1 MTFFKNYL
9 MKNLFIFQLKLFLI
23 AFLISCAET
32 NDTVEENNINNEWD
46 IEGWNLVWQDEFN
59 RDSLDLTK
67 WSPETGGHGW
77 GNNELQYYTDS
88 DSNSYVE
95 NGNLVLK
102 AEVVPQGIGSSK
114 GLRYYSSA
122 RLRTYSKGDWKYG
135 RIEVKA
141 KVASGQGIWPAIW
154 MLPTDWLFGG
164 WPSSGEID
172 IMEHVGNDLGVVHG
186 SVHTEAYNHK
196 INTQKSSARK
206 ISNVDTEFHVYSIIW
221 DKDKISFFIDDIQYF
236 LFENDQQG
244 NYKTWPFD
252 QRFHLLINIA
262 VGGDWPGNPDNS
274 TNFPRSM
281 LIDYV
286 RVYEKSIN

>member
-1 MTFFKNYL
+1 MINKLNSTIAVCLFF
-9 MKNLFIFQLKLFLI
+9 I
-23 AFLISCAET
+23 ACS
-32 NDTVEENNINNEWD
+32 EEEVVSQNNEINDWE
-46 IEGWNLVWQDEFN
+46 IEGWNIVWQDEFDQ
-59 RDSLDLTK
+59 DSLDLTK
-67 WSPETGGHGW
+67 WSHETGGHGW

-102 AEVVPQGIGSSK
+102 AEVVPQGIGSSR

-122 RLRTYSKGDWKYG
+122 RLRTYGKGDWKYG

-172 IMEHVGNDLGVVHG
+172 IMEHVGYDLGVVHG

-196 INTQKSSARK
+196 INTQRSSARK
-206 ISNVDTEFHVYSIIW
+206 IANVDTEFHVYSIIW
-221 DKDKISFFIDDIQYF
+221 DKDMISFFIDDVQYF

-262 VGGDWPGNPDNS
+262 VGGDWPGNPNNS
-274 TNFPRSM
+274 TNFPRTM

>member
-1 MTFFKNYL
+1 MINKLNSIITVCLFFFACSEEEMVSQNKE
-9 MKNLFIFQLKLFLI
+9 I
-23 AFLISCAET
+23 
-32 NDTVEENNINNEWD
+32 NDWE
-46 IEGWNLVWQDEFN
+46 IEGWNIVWQDEFDN
-59 RDSLDLTK
+59 DSLDLTK
-67 WSPETGGHGW
+67 WSREIGGHGW
-77 GNNELQYYTDS
+77 GNNELQFYTDS

-95 NGNLVLK
+95 NGNLILK
-102 AEVVPQGIGSSK
+102 AHVVPQGIGSSK

-122 RLRTYSKGDWKYG
+122 RLRTYGKGDWKYG

-172 IMEHVGNDLGVVHG
+172 IMEHVGYDLGVVHG

-196 INTQKSSARK
+196 INTQRSSARK
-206 ISNVDTEFHVYSIIW
+206 IANVDTEFHVYSIIW
-221 DKDKISFFIDDIQYF
+221 DKDKISFFIDDVQYF

-274 TNFPRSM
+274 TNFPRKM
-281 LIDYV
+281 LVDYV

>member
-1 MTFFKNYL
+1 MINKLNSIIAVCFFFFACSEEEMVSQNK
-9 MKNLFIFQLKLFLI
+9 
-23 AFLISCAET
+23 ET
-32 NDTVEENNINNEWD
+32 NDWE
-46 IEGWNLVWQDEFN
+46 IEGWNIVWQDEFDK
-59 RDSLDLTK
+59 DSLDLTK
-67 WSPETGGHGW
+67 WSREIGGHGW
-77 GNNELQYYTDS
+77 GNNELQFYTDS

-95 NGNLVLK
+95 NGNLILK
-102 AEVVPQGIGSSK
+102 AQVVPQGIGSSK

-122 RLRTYSKGDWKYG
+122 RLRTYGKGDWKYG

-141 KVASGQGIWPAIW
+141 NVASGQGIWPAIW

-172 IMEHVGNDLGVVHG
+172 IMEHVGYDLGVVHG

-196 INTQKSSARK
+196 INTQRSSARK
-206 ISNVDTEFHVYSIIW
+206 IANVDTEFHVYSIIW
-221 DKDKISFFIDDIQYF
+221 DKDKISFFIDDVQYF

-274 TNFPRSM
+274 TNFPRKM
-281 LIDYV
+281 LVDYV

>member
-1 MTFFKNYL
+1 MINKLNFIIAVYFFFFACSEEEMVSQNK
-9 MKNLFIFQLKLFLI
+9 
-23 AFLISCAET
+23 AT
-32 NDTVEENNINNEWD
+32 NDWE
-46 IEGWNLVWQDEFN
+46 IEGWNIVWQDEFDK
-59 RDSLDLTK
+59 DSLDLTK
-67 WSPETGGHGW
+67 WSREIGGHGW
-77 GNNELQYYTDS
+77 GNNELQFYTDS

-95 NGNLVLK
+95 NGNLILK
-102 AEVVPQGIGSSK
+102 AQVVPQGIGSSK

-122 RLRTYSKGDWKYG
+122 RLRTYGKGDWKYG

-172 IMEHVGNDLGVVHG
+172 IMEHVGYDLGVIHG

-196 INTQKSSARK
+196 INTQRSSARK
-206 ISNVDTEFHVYSIIW
+206 IANVDTEFHVYSIIW
-221 DKDKISFFIDDIQYF
+221 DKDKISFFIDDVQYF

-274 TNFPRSM
+274 TNFPRKM
-281 LIDYV
+281 LVDYV

>member
-1 MTFFKNYL
+1 MINKLNSIIAVCFFFFACSEEEMVSQNKD
-9 MKNLFIFQLKLFLI
+9 
-23 AFLISCAET
+23 A
-32 NDTVEENNINNEWD
+32 NDWE
-46 IEGWNLVWQDEFN
+46 IEGWNIVWQDEFDN
-59 RDSLDLTK
+59 DSLDLTK
-67 WSPETGGHGW
+67 WSREIGGHGW
-77 GNNELQYYTDS
+77 GNNELQFYTDS

-95 NGNLVLK
+95 NGNLILE
-102 AEVVPQGIGSSK
+102 AQVVPQGIGSSK

-122 RLRTYSKGDWKYG
+122 RLRTYGKGDWKYG

-172 IMEHVGNDLGVVHG
+172 IMEHVGYDLGVVHG

-196 INTQKSSARK
+196 INTQRSSARK
-206 ISNVDTEFHVYSIIW
+206 IANVDTEFHVYSIIW
-221 DKDKISFFIDDIQYF
+221 DKDKISFFIDDVQYF

-274 TNFPRSM
+274 TNFPRKM
-281 LIDYV
+281 LVDYV

>member
-1 MTFFKNYL
+1 MINKLNSIIAVCFFFFACSEEEMVSQNK
-9 MKNLFIFQLKLFLI
+9 
-23 AFLISCAET
+23 ET
-32 NDTVEENNINNEWD
+32 NDWE
-46 IEGWNLVWQDEFN
+46 IEGWNIVWQDEFDN
-59 RDSLDLTK
+59 DSLDLTK
-67 WSPETGGHGW
+67 WSREIGGHGW
-77 GNNELQYYTDS
+77 GNNELQFYTDS

-95 NGNLVLK
+95 NGNLILK
-102 AEVVPQGIGSSK
+102 AQVVPQGIGSSK

-122 RLRTYSKGDWKYG
+122 RLRTYGKGDWKYG

-172 IMEHVGNDLGVVHG
+172 IMEHVGYDLGVVHG

-196 INTQKSSARK
+196 INTQRSSARK
-206 ISNVDTEFHVYSIIW
+206 IANVDTEFHVYSIIW
-221 DKDKISFFIDDIQYF
+221 DKDKISFFIDDVQYF

-274 TNFPRSM
+274 TNFPRKM
-281 LIDYV
+281 LVDYV

>member
-1 MTFFKNYL
+1 MINKLNFAIAVCFFFFACSEKEVVSY
-9 MKNLFIFQLKLFLI
+9 
-23 AFLISCAET
+23 
-32 NDTVEENNINNEWD
+32 NNEINDWE
-46 IEGWNLVWQDEFN
+46 IEGWNIVWQDEFDK
-59 RDSLDLTK
+59 DSLDLTK
-67 WSPETGGHGW
+67 WSRETGGHGW
-77 GNNELQYYTDS
+77 GNNELQFYTDS

-95 NGNLVLK
+95 NGNLILK
-102 AEVVPQGIGSSK
+102 AQVVPQGIGSSK

-122 RLRTYSKGDWKYG
+122 RLRTYGKGDWKYG

-172 IMEHVGNDLGVVHG
+172 IMEHVGYDLGVVHG

-196 INTQKSSARK
+196 INTQRSSARK
-206 ISNVDTEFHVYSIIW
+206 IANVDTEFHVYSIIW
-221 DKDKISFFIDDIQYF
+221 DKDKISFFIDDVQYF

-274 TNFPRSM
+274 TNFPRKM
-281 LIDYV
+281 LVDYV

>member
-1 MTFFKNYL
+1 MINKLNSTIALCFFFFTCSEEEVVSQN
-9 MKNLFIFQLKLFLI
+9 N
-23 AFLISCAET
+23 ET
-32 NDTVEENNINNEWD
+32 NDWE
-46 IEGWNLVWQDEFN
+46 IEGWNIVWQDEFDK
-59 RDSLDLTK
+59 DSLDLTK
-67 WSPETGGHGW
+67 WSRETGGHGW

-95 NGNLVLK
+95 NGNLVVK
-102 AEVVPQGIGSSK
+102 AQVVPQGIGSSK

-122 RLRTYSKGDWKYG
+122 RLRTYGKGDWKYG

-172 IMEHVGNDLGVVHG
+172 IMEHVGYDLGVVHG

-196 INTQKSSARK
+196 INTQRSSAKK
-206 ISNVDTEFHVYSIIW
+206 IANVDTEFHVYSIIW
-221 DKDKISFFIDDIQYF
+221 DKDKISFFIDDVQYF
-236 LFENDQQG
+236 LFENDQQS

-274 TNFPRSM
+274 TNFPRKM
-281 LIDYV
+281 LVDYV

>member
-1 MTFFKNYL
+1 MINKLNSIITVCFFFFACSEEEMVSQNK
-9 MKNLFIFQLKLFLI
+9 
-23 AFLISCAET
+23 ET
-32 NDTVEENNINNEWD
+32 NDWE
-46 IEGWNLVWQDEFN
+46 IEGWNIVWKDEFDK
-59 RDSLDLTK
+59 DSLDLTK
-67 WSPETGGHGW
+67 WSREIGGHGW
-77 GNNELQYYTDS
+77 GNNELQFYTDS

-95 NGNLVLK
+95 NGNLILK
-102 AEVVPQGIGSSK
+102 AQVVPQGIGSSK

-122 RLRTYSKGDWKYG
+122 RLRTYGKGDWKYG

-172 IMEHVGNDLGVVHG
+172 IMEHVGYDLGVVHG

-196 INTQKSSARK
+196 INTQRSSARK
-206 ISNVDTEFHVYSIIW
+206 IANVDTEFHVYSIIW
-221 DKDKISFFIDDIQYF
+221 DKDKISFFIDDVQYF

-274 TNFPRSM
+274 TNFPRKM
-281 LIDYV
+281 LVDYV

>member
-1 MTFFKNYL
+1 MINKLNSTIALCFFFFTCSEEEVVSQN
-9 MKNLFIFQLKLFLI
+9 N
-23 AFLISCAET
+23 ET
-32 NDTVEENNINNEWD
+32 NDWE
-46 IEGWNLVWQDEFN
+46 IEGWNIVWQDEFDK
-59 RDSLDLTK
+59 DSLDLTK
-67 WSPETGGHGW
+67 WSRETGGHGW

-95 NGNLVLK
+95 NGNLVVK

-122 RLRTYSKGDWKYG
+122 RLRTYGKGDWKYG

-172 IMEHVGNDLGVVHG
+172 IMEHVGYDLGVVHG

-196 INTQKSSARK
+196 INTQRSSAKK
-206 ISNVDTEFHVYSIIW
+206 IANVDTEFHVYSIIW
-221 DKDKISFFIDDIQYF
+221 DKDKISFFIDDVQYF
-236 LFENDQQG
+236 LFENDQQS

-274 TNFPRSM
+274 TNFPRTM
-281 LIDYV
+281 LVDYV

>member
-1 MTFFKNYL
+1 MIKKLNSIIAVCFFFFACSEEEMVSHNK
-9 MKNLFIFQLKLFLI
+9 
-23 AFLISCAET
+23 ET
-32 NDTVEENNINNEWD
+32 NDWE
-46 IEGWNLVWQDEFN
+46 IEGWNIVWQDEFDK
-59 RDSLDLTK
+59 DSLDLTK
-67 WSPETGGHGW
+67 WSREIGGHGW
-77 GNNELQYYTDS
+77 GNNELQFYTDS

-95 NGNLVLK
+95 NGNLILK
-102 AEVVPQGIGSSK
+102 AQVVPQGIGSSK

-122 RLRTYSKGDWKYG
+122 RLRTYGKGDWKYG

-172 IMEHVGNDLGVVHG
+172 IMEHVGYDLGVVHG

-196 INTQKSSARK
+196 INTKRSSARK
-206 ISNVDTEFHVYSIIW
+206 IANVDTEFHVYSIIW
-221 DKDKISFFIDDIQYF
+221 NKDKISFFIDDVQYF

-274 TNFPRSM
+274 TNFPRKM
-281 LIDYV
+281 LVDYV

>member
-1 MTFFKNYL
+1 MINKLNSIIAVCFFFFACSEEEMVSQNK
-9 MKNLFIFQLKLFLI
+9 
-23 AFLISCAET
+23 ET
-32 NDTVEENNINNEWD
+32 NDWE
-46 IEGWNLVWQDEFN
+46 IEGWNIVWQDEFDK
-59 RDSLDLTK
+59 DSLDLTK
-67 WSPETGGHGW
+67 WSREIGGHGW
-77 GNNELQYYTDS
+77 GNNELQFYTDS

-95 NGNLVLK
+95 NGNLVVK
-102 AEVVPQGIGSSK
+102 AQVVPQGIGSSK

-122 RLRTYSKGDWKYG
+122 RLRTYGKGDWKYG

-172 IMEHVGNDLGVVHG
+172 IMEHVGYDLGVVHG

-196 INTQKSSARK
+196 INTQRSSARK
-206 ISNVDTEFHVYSIIW
+206 IANVDTEFHVYSIIW
-221 DKDKISFFIDDIQYF
+221 DKDKISFFIDDVQYF

-274 TNFPRSM
+274 TNFPRKM
-281 LIDYV
+281 LVDYV

>member
-1 MTFFKNYL
+1 MINKLNSIIAVCFFFFACSEEEMVSQNKD
-9 MKNLFIFQLKLFLI
+9 
-23 AFLISCAET
+23 A
-32 NDTVEENNINNEWD
+32 NDWEIK
-46 IEGWNLVWQDEFN
+46 GWNIVWQDEFDK
-59 RDSLDLTK
+59 DSLDLTK
-67 WSPETGGHGW
+67 WSRETGGHGW
-77 GNNELQYYTDS
+77 GNNELQFYTDS

-95 NGNLVLK
+95 NGNLILK
-102 AEVVPQGIGSSK
+102 AQVVPQGIGSSK

-122 RLRTYSKGDWKYG
+122 RLRTYGKGDWKYG

-164 WPSSGEID
+164 WQSSGEID
-172 IMEHVGNDLGVVHG
+172 IMEHVGYDLGVVHG

-196 INTQKSSARK
+196 INTQRSSARK
-206 ISNVDTEFHVYSIIW
+206 IANVDTEFHVYSIIW
-221 DKDKISFFIDDIQYF
+221 DKDKISFFIDDVQYF

-274 TNFPRSM
+274 TNFPRKM
-281 LIDYV
+281 LVDYV

>member
-1 MTFFKNYL
+1 MINKLNSIIAVCFFFFACSEEEMVSQNKE
-9 MKNLFIFQLKLFLI
+9 I
-23 AFLISCAET
+23 
-32 NDTVEENNINNEWD
+32 NDWE
-46 IEGWNLVWQDEFN
+46 IEGWNIVWQDEFDK
-59 RDSLDLTK
+59 DSLDLTK
-67 WSPETGGHGW
+67 WSREIGGHGW
-77 GNNELQYYTDS
+77 GNNELQFYTDS

-95 NGNLVLK
+95 NGNLILK
-102 AEVVPQGIGSSK
+102 AQVVPQGIGSSK

-122 RLRTYSKGDWKYG
+122 RLRTYGKGDWKYG

-172 IMEHVGNDLGVVHG
+172 IMEHVGYDLGVVHG

-196 INTQKSSARK
+196 INTQRSSARK
-206 ISNVDTEFHVYSIIW
+206 IANVDTEFHVYSIIW
-221 DKDKISFFIDDIQYF
+221 DKDKISFFIDDVQYF

-274 TNFPRSM
+274 TNFPRKM
-281 LIDYV
+281 LVDYV

>member
-1 MTFFKNYL
+1 MINKLNSIITVCFFFFACSEEEMVSQNK
-9 MKNLFIFQLKLFLI
+9 
-23 AFLISCAET
+23 ET
-32 NDTVEENNINNEWD
+32 NDWE
-46 IEGWNLVWQDEFN
+46 IEGWNIVWQDEFDK
-59 RDSLDLTK
+59 DSLDLTK
-67 WSPETGGHGW
+67 WSREIGGHGW
-77 GNNELQYYTDS
+77 GNNELQFYTDS

-95 NGNLVLK
+95 NGNLILK
-102 AEVVPQGIGSSK
+102 AQVVPQGIGSSK

-122 RLRTYSKGDWKYG
+122 RLRTYGKGDWKYG

-172 IMEHVGNDLGVVHG
+172 IMEHVGYDLGVVHG

-196 INTQKSSARK
+196 INTQRSSARK
-206 ISNVDTEFHVYSIIW
+206 IANVDTEFHVYSIIW
-221 DKDKISFFIDDIQYF
+221 DKDKISFFIDDVQYF

-274 TNFPRSM
+274 TNFPRKM
-281 LIDYV
+281 LVDYV

>member
-1 MTFFKNYL
+1 MINKLNSIIAVCLFFFACSEEEMVSQNK
-9 MKNLFIFQLKLFLI
+9 
-23 AFLISCAET
+23 ET
-32 NDTVEENNINNEWD
+32 NDWE
-46 IEGWNLVWQDEFN
+46 IEGWNIVWQDEFDK
-59 RDSLDLTK
+59 DSLDLTK
-67 WSPETGGHGW
+67 WSREIGGHGW
-77 GNNELQYYTDS
+77 GNNELQFYTDS

-95 NGNLVLK
+95 NGNLILK
-102 AEVVPQGIGSSK
+102 AQVVPQGIGSSK

-122 RLRTYSKGDWKYG
+122 RLRTYGKGDWKYG

-172 IMEHVGNDLGVVHG
+172 IMEHVGYDLGVVHG

-196 INTQKSSARK
+196 INTQRSSARK
-206 ISNVDTEFHVYSIIW
+206 IANVDTEFHVYSIIW
-221 DKDKISFFIDDIQYF
+221 DKDKISFFIDDVQYF

-274 TNFPRSM
+274 TNFPRKM
-281 LIDYV
+281 LVDYV

>member
-1 MTFFKNYL
+1 MINKLNSIIAVCFFFFACSEEEMVSQNKE
-9 MKNLFIFQLKLFLI
+9 I
-23 AFLISCAET
+23 
-32 NDTVEENNINNEWD
+32 NDWE
-46 IEGWNLVWQDEFN
+46 IEGWNIVWQDEFDN
-59 RDSLDLTK
+59 DSLDLTK
-67 WSPETGGHGW
+67 WSRETGGHGW
-77 GNNELQYYTDS
+77 GNNELQFYTDS

-95 NGNLVLK
+95 NGNLILK
-102 AEVVPQGIGSSK
+102 AQVVPQGIGSSK

-122 RLRTYSKGDWKYG
+122 RLRTYGKGDWKYG

-172 IMEHVGNDLGVVHG
+172 IMEHVGYDLGVVHG

-196 INTQKSSARK
+196 INTQRSSARK
-206 ISNVDTEFHVYSIIW
+206 IANVDTEFHVYSIIW
-221 DKDKISFFIDDIQYF
+221 DKDKISFFIDDVQYF
-236 LFENDQQG
+236 LFENDKQG

-274 TNFPRSM
+274 TNFPRKM
-281 LIDYV
+281 LVDYV